1 MSGELEEVSS
11 GSGDQQT
18 PVSSIAELLE
28 QNKTLTEEN
37 EILHLKVARSRRLV
51 EIYQRKLHSTKSAYK
66 EILDTLQELIFDKK
80 SIPRAACTLARL
92 LRKSV
97 V

>member
-11 GSGDQQT
+11 GSGDQT

-28 QNKTLTEEN
+28 QNKTLAEEN

-66 EILDTLQELIFDKK
+66 EILDTLQEVIFDKK